1 MAPAIRLASD
11 GFAVASKSALR
22 MARTADLLDI
32 TEECRRILK
41 KPDGSLY
48 RAGDRMTMVDYGRS
62 LSAVSEHGPAAIH
75 PGALGAGIV
84 PEMPDTDGLLTAAD
98 RAGYPVAERWT
109 SS

>member
-62 LSAVSEHGPAAIH
+62 LSAVSEHGPAAFYTA
-75 PGALGAGIV
+75 ALGAGIV
-84 PEMPDTDGLLTAAD
+84 SAMPESGSASC
-98 RAGYPVAERWT
+98 REGVCQYV
-109 SS
+109 